1 MGSKNSDMN
10 RGVAEGLEELLTN
23 SASVAKNVGGS
34 LKDWASS
41 AGARLKNGL
50 SNIDKTQAAKA
61 KTQTRDDILRGMGQT
76 GENAGQAGREITQ
89 SFGGMVTAGRSNET
103 AEIDAAI
110 SAALSALGLTFFL
123 AGRAQNQL
131 LGMTN
136 RGLTYAGRAGA
147 LLGIGNLYNIA
158 AQRQDKVVAYSKT
171 HFIDNTKTIYE
182 VRIDGA
188 QSMHEKTQ
196 EILSKM
202 SHDIYDLKLIRE
214 LGGFRGED
222 GSWKHRVVFDSRAF
236 VSEASEK
243 LSRAHT
249 ARGEDGALANFE
261 HKAIYDQ
268 ARENILKTFKEAKAR
283 ILDEKGVGGKAD
295 GPVAEQY
302 KTMKAELDALE
313 EKVKASLGEFDLDT
327 EVPEVGV
334 NIFTYDKV
342 LAGASEELET
352 GIANVLSDTQNVR
365 AVSYAEVSNYSVRVG
380 KAFDDAKG
388 ELTALRDQY
397 ADNPEVVKLFDD
409 KLAEL
414 EVVKASVMKELSYD
428 GIKASEVEA
437 GKTDGT
443 LFSFIEGTDGE
454 GGVAAD
460 TLFKK
465 KGLGEESS
473 GLHTINDAIH
483 TEGASIL
490 EHLNFQR
497 LQAKTENYLQELRK
511 TFSKAELQKSAISMS
526 MAEKDVCIKG
536 IEKRM
541 DATFKKMKLDQIE
554 DGKNG
559 FKPRFS
565 SAALSDDLNKFAPYI
580 RFEAHQTKE
589 DGFYLRAY
597 INHSNCKKVDGLEN
611 EMRSALEDAGISVF
625 DRDLSSGISKR
636 AYQEIK
642 ERIAWHSRMGRRTG
656 KVKSPYNERF
666 HFDAK
671 TESMVYQIKTLEKSS
686 GDILGYQLANGG
698 VVPSEFFK
706 PGQMDYDE
714 FITALKKNGM
724 APYTETISVPI
735 NIHSDWHL
743 RGSDANIGVS
753 PEERLAFLNSW
764 LGTFHSNESISYAVS
779 PLGPNDD
786 PLTINIVCAK
796 QHGHVFREMQRQFE
810 NGAGALAVAEANRL
824 AGNPNAA
831 VNVKGF
837 AEKTAGAAK
846 EATSHAGE
854 KVVEGLGGTG
864 GLGDN

>member
-1 MGSKNSDMN
+1 MGSKNPDMA
-10 RGVAEGLEELLTN
+10 RGVAEGFEELLTN
-23 SASVAKNVGGS
+23 SGSVAKNVGGT
-34 LKDWASS
+34 LRGKVTGIG
-41 AGARLKNGL
+41 AGIKNGVD
-50 SNIDKTQAAKA
+50 NIDRTQLAARKTDARKQMLNGGQSTAENVTGGLREMSNAAGNV
-61 KTQTRDDILRGMGQT
+61 L
-76 GENAGQAGREITQ
+76 
-89 SFGGMVTAGRSNET
+89 TAGRSNET
-103 AEIDAAI
+103 AEMDAAI
-110 SAALSALGLTFFL
+110 NAAMAALGLTFFV

-136 RGLTYAGRAGA
+136 RGLNYAGHAGA

-182 VRIDGA
+182 IRIDGA

-222 GSWKHRVVFDSRAF
+222 GSWKHRVVFDSRSF
-236 VSEASEK
+236 VSETSEK
-243 LSRAHT
+243 LSRAHI

-268 ARENILKTFKEAKAR
+268 AKENILKTFKEAKAR

-295 GPVAEQY
+295 GPFAEQY
-302 KTMKAELDALE
+302 KSMKAELDALQK
-313 EKVKASLGEFDLDT
+313 KVEDSLGEFELDT

-342 LAGASEELET
+342 LAGASEELEA
-352 GIANVLSDTQNVR
+352 GIANILSNTQNVR

-397 ADNPEVVKLFDD
+397 VDNPEVVKLFDD

-414 EVVKASVMKELSYD
+414 EVVKASVMQELSYD

-454 GGVAAD
+454 GGVAD
-460 TLFKK
+460 NLFKK

-473 GLHTINDAIH
+473 DLHTINDAIH
-483 TEGASIL
+483 TEGASVL
-490 EHLNFQR
+490 EHLNFQS

-541 DATFKKMKLDQIE
+541 AATFKKMKLDQIE

-580 RFEAHQTKE
+580 SFEAHQTKE

-597 INHSNCKKVDGLEN
+597 INHSKCKKVDGLEN
-611 EMRSALEDAGISVF
+611 ELRSALEDAGISVF

-854 KVVEGLGGTG
+854 KVVDGLGGAG
-864 GLGDN
+864 GLGDK